1 MEKNSP
7 FQVLKKAFKPYQKL
21 IFLALLLLFLLTRFS
36 SLKALPIFC
45 DEAIYI
51 RWAQIA
57 DQNHDHLFISLTDG
71 KPPLHIWAMIPFLRI
86 FSDPL
91 VAGRITSG
99 LGGLLLFLIFSLT
112 AFFFF
117 KKPIFPL
124 LAGLLVIFTPYLLF
138 FDRMALAESILTC
151 FAAGSFLLAFLLG
164 HRQNFFL
171 AIFAG
176 LWLGLALLVK
186 SQAFFFLLLFP
197 LGIIFNLK
205 EKDRK
210 KLKKFLLLLLPVFVL
225 SLGIY
230 NLQRVSPYMSLIA
243 QKGQTFTVPL
253 KEALADF
260 NRLFSNL
267 KTALSWFWQYLTPPL
282 FLTSLLGLGWLLKKN
297 WRQGVFLTA
306 WILAPLLGASLIAQV
321 FTSRYLAFLSPFFLL
336 GTVYFFGQLWQKI
349 PQKHFILLIILIL
362 ALPVWR
368 SYQLIFTP
376 QNFPFLKSDRG
387 YLEGWTA
394 GFGIGETVAQ
404 IKEARQEGLP
414 VLVGT
419 EGFFGLLSQG
429 LEIYFADDPK
439 VEIVGFYPLPEKL
452 PPADWLEKTKEKK
465 VFFVV
470 NNTPGDFS
478 NDHFILRGEYPKINN
493 TGSLRLYEVVE

>member
-1 MEKNSP
+1 MKKNSP
-7 FQVLKKAFKPYQKL
+7 LKVLKKAFKSYQKL

-36 SLKALPIFC
+36 NLKALPIFD

-57 DQNHDHLFISLTDG
+57 DENPDHRFISLTDG

-112 AFFFF
+112 AFFFL

-151 FAAGSFLLAFLLG
+151 FAVGSFLLAFLLG

-176 LWLGLALLVK
+176 FWLGLALLVK

-197 LGIIFNLK
+197 LGIIFSLK
-205 EKDRK
+205 EKNK
-210 KLKKFLLLLLPVFVL
+210 KGAKNFLLLFLLVL
-225 SLGIY
+225 AISLGIY
-230 NLQRVSPYMSLIA
+230 NLQRVSPYMNLIA
-243 QKGQTFTVPL
+243 QKSQTFTVSP
-253 KEALADF
+253 KEALSNF
-260 NRLFSNL
+260 GRLFNNL
-267 KTALSWFWQYLTPPL
+267 KTAGGWFWQYLTPPV

-297 WRQGVFLTA
+297 WRQGIFLTG

-336 GTVYFFGQLWQKI
+336 GAVYFFGQLWQKI
-349 PQKHFILLIILIL
+349 LKKHFILLIIFVLV
-362 ALPVWR
+362 LPVWR
-368 SYQLIFTP
+368 SCQLIFTP
-376 QNFPFLKSDRG
+376 QNFLFLKSDRG

-394 GFGIGETVAQ
+394 GFGIEETVEQ
-404 IKEARQEGLP
+404 IKKARQDGLP

-429 LEIYFADDPK
+429 IEIYFAGDPG

-452 PPADWLEKTKEKK
+452 PPADWLEKAKGKK